1 MSGLNRSI
9 EYLSSKFNNAKD
21 TKQSI
26 ITAANS
32 YDCIKKKIKEIEEN
46 AKRNIKEEK
55 IENIKFDPLE
65 IETIVFKDREVDER

>member
-32 YDCIKKKIKEIEEN
+32 YDCIKK
-46 AKRNIKEEK
+46 NIKEEK

>member
-9 EYLSSKFNNAKD
+9 EYLSLKFNNAKD

-32 YDCIKKKIKEIEEN
+32 YEHIKRKIKEIEEK
-46 AKRNIKEEK
+46 AKREITDEK
-55 IENIKFDPLE
+55 TENIKFDPLE
-65 IETIVFKDREVDER
+65 IEPIVFKNINIDER